1 MKIEIPILYTDR
13 YLMVANKPA
22 GIVVE
27 EDTRGNQSVIGNIK
41 ATLPNGLRGNNIL
54 QPIHRID
61 RAVSGVLLIAC
72 KQSVL
77 KLLNLA
83 LAERKITKTYLALVD
98 TKPPKDSDTLKHWF
112 AKDNTAMKAIVKDQ
126 KFQLSAEA
134 ILEYQIREK
143 LQGKY
148 LLEINLLTGKYHQIR
163 AQLAHIGC
171 PVIGDLK
178 YGSKTPLK
186 DQTIALHAWRIGFK
200 HPIDEDY
207 KVVEAEMPNGW
218 GTNF

>member
-1 MKIEIPILYTDR
+1 MNIPVLYTDR
-13 YLMVANKPA
+13 YLMVVNKPA

-27 EDTRGNQSVIGNIK
+27 EDPRGYPSVIGNIK
-41 ATLPNGLRGNNIL
+41 ATIPNGLRGNNIL

-83 LAERKITKTYLALVD
+83 MAERKITKTYLALVD
-98 TKPPKDSDTLKHWF
+98 TKPPKDSDTLQHWL
-112 AKDNTAMKAIVKDQ
+112 AKDDTAMKAIVKDQ

-163 AQLAHIGC
+163 AQLAHIGS
-171 PVIGDLK
+171 PVIGDIK

-200 HPIDEDY
+200 HPIDADY
-207 KVVEAEMPNGW
+207 KVIEAEMP
-218 GTNF
+218 FI

>member
-1 MKIEIPILYTDR
+1 MKTEIPVLYTDR
-13 YLMVANKPA
+13 YLMVVNKPA

-27 EDTRGNQSVIGNIK
+27 EDERGNETVIGNIK

-54 QPIHRID
+54 QPVHRID
-61 RAVSGVLLIAC
+61 RSVSGVLLIAC

-98 TKPPKDSDTLKHWF
+98 TKPPKDSDTLKHWL
-112 AKDNTAMKAIVKDQ
+112 AKDDTAMKAIVKDQ
-126 KFQLSAEA
+126 KFQLSSEA

-171 PVIGDLK
+171 PVVGDLK

-200 HPIDEDY
+200 HPIDGDY
-207 KVVEAEMPNGW
+207 KVVEAEMPV
-218 GTNF
+218 F

>member
-1 MKIEIPILYTDR
+1 MKTEIPVLYTDR
-13 YLMVANKPA
+13 YLMVVNKPA

-27 EDTRGNQSVIGNIK
+27 EDERGNETVIGNIK

-54 QPIHRID
+54 QPVHRID
-61 RAVSGVLLIAC
+61 RSVSGVLLIAC

-98 TKPPKDSDTLKHWF
+98 TKPPKDSDTLKHWL
-112 AKDNTAMKAIVKDQ
+112 AKDDTAMKAIVKDQ
-126 KFQLSAEA
+126 KFQLSSEA

-171 PVIGDLK
+171 PVVGDLK

-186 DQTIALHAWRIGFK
+186 NQTIALHAWRIGFK
-200 HPIDEDY
+200 HPIDGDY
-207 KVVEAEMPNGW
+207 KVVEAEMPV
-218 GTNF
+218 F

>member
-1 MKIEIPILYTDR
+1 MKTEIPVLYTDR
-13 YLMVANKPA
+13 YLMVVNKPA

-27 EDTRGNQSVIGNIK
+27 EDERGNETVIGNIK

-54 QPIHRID
+54 QPVHRID
-61 RAVSGVLLIAC
+61 RSVSGVLLIAC

-83 LAERKITKTYLALVD
+83 LAERKITKTYLALVE
-98 TKPPKDSDTLKHWF
+98 TKPPKDSDTLKHWL
-112 AKDNTAMKAIVKDQ
+112 AKDDTAMKAIVKDQ
-126 KFQLSAEA
+126 KFQLSSEA

-171 PVIGDLK
+171 PVVGDLK

-186 DQTIALHAWRIGFK
+186 NQTIALHAWRIGFK
-200 HPIDEDY
+200 HPIDGDY
-207 KVVEAEMPNGW
+207 KVVEAAMPV
-218 GTNF
+218 F